1 MTLPR
6 AHMRMHN
13 TLFYLKHQVISFVRN
28 RFVYKLI
35 EMVVYI
41 IQTKA
46 ELLITRNSWFIV
58 A

>member
-6 AHMRMHN
+6 AHMRMHD
-13 TLFYLKHQVISFVRN
+13 TLFSLKYQVTGFVHN
-28 RFVYKLI
+28 RFVYKQFR
-35 EMVVYI
+35 MVVYI

-46 ELLITRNSWFIV
+46 ELLITKNSWFII

>member
-6 AHMRMHN
+6 VRMRMHN
-13 TLFYLKHQVISFVRN
+13 TLFCLKHQVIGFVRN

-35 EMVVYI
+35 GMVVYI
-41 IQTKA
+41 VQTKA
-46 ELLITRNSWFIV
+46 KLLITRNSWFII